1 MGKIRFIFALLAGKL
16 AEWMLRVLTG
26 RGSNTPGVI
35 MLKICPDALARFQM
49 PPTVICVTGTNGK
62 TSTSNL
68 VTNILRSAGKT
79 VVNNSKGSNMAP
91 GLVTALAANCTLGGR
106 VRADA
111 AVLEVDER
119 SSPYLYCHF
128 TPDYLLCTN
137 LFRDSIKRNGH
148 SEFIFDKISGALPAE
163 TTLLLNG
170 NDMISGLLGDG
181 KNKQVFYSVERTSRS
196 TETCPNT
203 VCDITACPRCHHR
216 LQYRFFHYHHIGEA
230 YCPSCGFEMPQSRY
244 FASDVDFKAGTFLF
258 HDGGETVT
266 LPFAAGNLFNV
277 FNTTAAAAVCR
288 MAGVPLEQV
297 ARGVEDLSARTG
309 RFEDTRAGSLS
320 VVTML
325 FKNQNPISGSQ
336 SLAYLDHIPGHKD
349 VVLIVT
355 DSKDKV
361 HGHEDISWLYDND
374 FSSLTSPEVGNIL
387 IGGTRCSD
395 LALRL
400 VLGGVDQTKLLLYPD
415 YEELARE
422 LPERVAAEG
431 TAAIFFELYAM
442 PIANRL
448 KNILVSHFSGKEGG
462 AQ

>member
-1 MGKIRFIFALLAGKL
+1 MGTIRFVFALLVGKL
-16 AEWMLRVLTG
+16 AEWALRVLAG

-35 MLKICPDALARFQM
+35 MLKLCPDALARFQM

-106 VRADA
+106 VKADA

-119 SSPYLYCHF
+119 SSQYIYRYF

-148 SEFIFDKISGALPAE
+148 SEFIFDKINDYLPAE

-170 NDMISGLLGDG
+170 NDMISGLLGEG
-181 KNKQVFYSVERTSRS
+181 RNRRVFYSVERTSRS

-203 VCDITACPRCHHR
+203 VCDITACPRCHRR
-216 LQYRFFHYHHIGEA
+216 LQYRFYHYHHIGVA
-230 YCPSCGFEMPQSRY
+230 HCPFCGFEMPQSSY
-244 FASDVDFKAGTFLF
+244 FASDVDYEAGTFLF
-258 HDGGETVT
+258 HDGGETIL

-297 ARGVEDLSARTG
+297 SRGVEDLSARTG
-309 RFEDTRAGSLS
+309 RFEDTRAGELS
-320 VVTML
+320 IVTML

-361 HGHEDISWLYDND
+361 HGHEDISWLYDTD
-374 FSSLTSPEVGNIL
+374 FTSLASPEVGSVL

-400 VLGGVDQTKLLLYPD
+400 VLGGVDRQKLRLYPD

-422 LPERVAAEG
+422 LPGAVSPQG
-431 TAAIFFELYAM
+431 TTAIFFELYAM

-448 KNILVSHFSGKEGG
+448 KNILVSRFSEKEGDV
-462 AQ
+462 Q

>member
-1 MGKIRFIFALLAGKL
+1 MGKIRFGFALLIGKL
-16 AEWMLRVLTG
+16 AEWALRVLAG
-26 RGSNTPGVI
+26 RGSNTPGI
-35 MLKICPDALARFQM
+35 MMLKLCPDALARFQM

-68 VTNILRSAGKT
+68 VTHILRTAGKT

-106 VRADA
+106 VKSDA

-119 SSPYLYCHF
+119 SSQYIYRYF

-148 SEFIFDKISGALPAE
+148 SEFIFDKINDFLPAK

-181 KNKQVFYSVERTSRS
+181 KNERVFYSVEKTSRS
-196 TETCPNT
+196 TAECPNT
-203 VCDITACPRCHHR
+203 VCDITACPRCHHK
-216 LQYRFFHYHHIGEA
+216 LSYEFYHYHHIGA
-230 YCPSCGFEMPQSRY
+230 AHCLSCGFAMPQSRY
-244 FASDVDFKAGTFLF
+244 YASDVDYDAGTFCF
-258 HDGGETVT
+258 HDGEDTVT

-277 FNTTAAAAVCR
+277 FNGTAAAAVCR
-288 MAGVPLEQV
+288 LAGISLQDV
-297 ARGVEDLSARTG
+297 ARGVDDLSAQTG
-309 RFEDTRAGSLS
+309 RFEDIRAGELS

-336 SLAYLDHIPGHKD
+336 SLAYLDHISGRKD

-361 HGHEDISWLYDND
+361 HGHEDISWLYDTD
-374 FSSLTSPEVGNIL
+374 FASLTAQDVGTVY

-400 VLGGVDQTKLLLYPD
+400 ILAGVDEKKLRLYPD

-422 LPERVAAEG
+422 LPETVCTCGTVA
-431 TAAIFFELYAM
+431 IYFELYAM
-442 PIANRL
+442 PIAAKL
-448 KNILVSHFSGKEGG
+448 KNILVSHFSEKEGA